1 MYVELRIRNGDA
13 ELVERLLYVL
23 KHGEVD
29 GPVILGFHP
38 QTELD
43 GDCGIS
49 MTGNE
54 HFRCGILQHIVVAG
68 SCGEEMLSL
77 FFIRAM
83 GARSRSVLYDMLK
96 SKSIRRV
103 DSVDRLL
110 MLQPVS

>member
-1 MYVELRIRNGDA
+1 MFWLLGHMYVELRIRNGDA

-54 HFRCGILQHIVVAG
+54 HLRCGILQHIVVAG
-68 SCGEEMLSL
+68 SCGEEDP
-77 FFIRAM
+77 
-83 GARSRSVLYDMLK
+83 ARKIEIGIVGY
-96 SKSIRRV
+96 V
-103 DSVDRLL
+103 EV
-110 MLQPVS
+110 